1 MIKSQVSIEFL
12 VTTTVFIS
20 FVGYLLFNLYNYKT
34 ITMDNLNIELVNLE
48 LYKISE
54 ILINDIGYPSF
65 WNPNNVIRIG
75 LAANI
80 SSKNFL
86 NSTKLNYLKNINPST
101 NNCSNITYYLDSDI
115 VISLNISKI
124 YPVQEIIFNCTSR
137 ETLIGNVSLER
148 FAFSSDNSIVNIKI
162 YGRPK
167 RRV

>member
-1 MIKSQVSIEFL
+1 MKSQVSIEFL
-12 VTTTVFIS
+12 VTTIAFIS
-20 FVGYLLFNLYNYKT
+20 FVSYLLFSLYNYKT
-34 ITMDNLNIELVNLE
+34 VTMDNLNIELVSLE

-54 ILINDIGYPSF
+54 ILINDVGYPAF
-65 WNPNNVIRIG
+65 WDPSNFVRIG

-80 SSKNFL
+80 TSKNFL
-86 NSTKLNYLKNINPST
+86 NSTKLSYLKNINPST

-124 YPVQEIIFNCTSR
+124 YPIQQVIFNCTSH

-167 RRV
+167 RTV